1 MYRLENISHNE
12 IHMVAESRYVDLYD
26 QGLVYV
32 TSQENKWSQNWSI
45 FLPDEILRHDH
56 LNKESL
62 AYISL
67 I

>member
-1 MYRLENISHNE
+1 MYTLENISHTYDG
-12 IHMVAESRYVDLYD
+12 RKQLCCLDLYD

-32 TSQENKWSQNWSI
+32 TSQENKWSPNWSI
-45 FLPDEILRHDH
+45 FLPDKILRNVH

-62 AYISL
+62 AHISL